1 MVKRLIGWVWLVGV
15 VAALIA
21 VQALI
26 RAGYLARVD
35 GVLNSARV
43 LVPAGIALAA
53 LGAVLVAAAMIHGL
67 ATDASQLQIPLT
79 LDGRV
84 GSDTTVDP
92 GKVAVR
98 YRGRTSLA
106 GEMVFGYFRGT
117 LLWGRQFYEE
127 TRMSELKRAW
137 RSGEWLHVHRY
148 LRATVALSGFLL
160 MLLGVFGTVVLVSD
174 LTAVRLLLLLA
185 LAYALGRTA
194 YAFARA

>member
-1 MVKRLIGWVWLVGV
+1 VIKRLFGWVWLVGA

-21 VQALI
+21 VQALAQ
-26 RAGYLARVD
+26 AGLLARVD
-35 GVLNSARV
+35 GILNSARV
-43 LVPAGIALAA
+43 LVPVGIGLAA
-53 LGAVLVAAAMIHGL
+53 VGVVLMVAAMIHGL
-67 ATDASQLQIPLT
+67 ATDSSERQIPLT

-98 YRGRTSLA
+98 YHGRTSLA

-137 RSGEWLHVHRY
+137 RTGEWLHVHRY

-160 MLLGVFGTVVLVSD
+160 MLIGGFGTVVLVSD

-185 LAYALGRTA
+185 LAYALVRTA

>member
-1 MVKRLIGWVWLVGV
+1 VVKRLLGWVWLVGA
-15 VAALIA
+15 VATLIA
-21 VQALI
+21 VQTLV
-26 RAGYLARVD
+26 RAGYLSRVD
-35 GVLNSARV
+35 DILNSARV
-43 LVPAGIALAA
+43 LVPAGIGLAA
-53 LGAVLVAAAMIHGL
+53 IGAGLVVAAMIHGL
-67 ATDASQLQIPLT
+67 ATDASRLQIPLSI
-79 LDGRV
+79 DNRV

-127 TRMSELKRAW
+127 TRMAELKRAW

-160 MLLGVFGTVVLVSD
+160 MLIGVFGTIALVSD
-174 LTAVRLLLLLA
+174 LSAVRLLLLLA
-185 LAYALGRTA
+185 LAYALVRTA